1 MICACALG
9 AKSAACLSRKRF
21 CEKKMAVLVYGDSV
35 VAVLLLEKELPTFLV
50 NHVYFVLIWKTVLDR
65 QHREDFIPTQD
76 VNL

>member
-1 MICACALG
+1 
-9 AKSAACLSRKRF
+9 
-21 CEKKMAVLVYGDSV
+21 MAVLVYGDSV
-35 VAVLLLEKELPTFLV
+35 VAVLLLEKEFPTFLV